1 MMKLQE
7 IIKQC
12 GLELKTQNGNLNRDI
27 TGGYSSDLLSDV
39 MVNAKDGN
47 IWLTLQ
53 THSNIVAVAVLKNLA
68 GIIIVNNRELGDGTL
83 SKAHDEKVSI
93 MTTNLSTFEIVGKL
107 YELGI
112 KGN

>member
-1 MMKLQE
+1 MKLQE

-12 GLELKTQNGNLNRDI
+12 GFELKTQNENLNRDV

-39 MVNAKDGN
+39 MANAKDGN
-47 IWLTLQ
+47 IWTTLQ

-68 GIIIVNNRELGDGTL
+68 GIILVNNRVPEEGTL
-83 SKAHDEKVSI
+83 AKANEENIPI
-93 MTTNLSTFEIVGKL
+93 MTTKLSTFEIVGKL

>member
-1 MMKLQE
+1 MKLQE

-12 GLELKTQNGNLNRDI
+12 GFEMKTQHGELIRDV

-39 MVNAKDGN
+39 MAHAKDGN
-47 IWLTLQ
+47 LWITLQ

-68 GIIIVNNRELGDGTL
+68 GIVLVNNRTPEEGTL
-83 SKAHDEKVSI
+83 AKANEENIPI
-93 MTTNLSTFEIVGKL
+93 MTTKLTTFEIVGKL
-107 YELGI
+107 YEMGI